1 MGVDYRV
8 FYGYGYEI
16 SDEKVSALAPEKRD
30 KLCDSNYFTILD
42 GYSESYKGFFG
53 ITLAIVDGCEVYQIP
68 VVDEINH
75 DELREMLTEY
85 KNIFRIETNE
95 IAHHYIGFA
104 IT

>member
-8 FYGYGYEI
+8 FYGYGYEVP
-16 SDEKVSALAPEKRD
+16 DEKVSALAPKKRD
-30 KLCDSNYFTILD
+30 ELISNDYFTVLD

-68 VVDEINH
+68 VVDEIDH
-75 DELREMLTEY
+75 DELREMFAEY
-85 KNIFRIETNE
+85 RSIFGIKPNE

-104 IT
+104 VT

>member
-1 MGVDYRV
+1 MSVDYRV

-16 SDEKVSALAPEKRD
+16 PDKKVSALTPEKRD
-30 KLCDSNYFTILD
+30 ELCDSDYFTILD

-53 ITLAIVDGCEVYQIP
+53 ITLAVVDGCEVYQIP

-75 DELREMLTEY
+75 NELREMLTEY
-85 KNIFRIETNE
+85 KNIFGIGTNE

-104 IT
+104 VT